1 MKLRKLRI
9 QNLASIEE
17 ASIDFSEG
25 VLAGESLFL
34 ICGETGSGKT
44 TLLDAICLALYGKT
58 PRFSGIRRTK
68 KGEEPVTVE
77 GFRPDDVLQL
87 VRRGA
92 GEASAE
98 LSFTGNDGHDY
109 VARWFAEAYKRGANK
124 GRPRQGGRTWTDLTD
139 HGRILDKEGDIQAR
153 AAAAIGL
160 EFSQFLRT
168 TMLAQGEFT
177 RFLHAD
183 DDEKA
188 EILEKLTD
196 TSRFSALGEA
206 IFKKAAAKK
215 EALAALDRELDG
227 KKPLEAEARAALA
240 AEVARLSEEN
250 ERDAAVAASGEA
262 RSAWLRR
269 RADLEGAVREK
280 ESELERARLERASA
294 KVADAERDVA
304 DWDKSAVAREAFR
317 KMREAAAAEADA
329 TAQLVDWRE
338 EYADLLGARTAMEA
352 CRKAANVKL
361 EKLEAELTRDAPLE
375 ATYGRSGS
383 ILAKLEQIRQ
393 FRADSQ
399 GTKKLWESLN
409 ADLPA
414 LESALAVEQKAEK
427 DARTSLEEKTR
438 EIEGLEADLKGRG
451 EAGLRERRDA
461 AVARLAAIGRAGDAA
476 AEAAMA
482 AKAAEDA
489 QRKVEEASTALKD
502 EESKTKG
509 LEDAAK
515 EASGALVAAEEAMEA
530 AEALVSD
537 SVLLVIRHLHP
548 GDACPICGGVIR
560 ELKDTDEYRRLCD
573 VPRARRDAA
582 RTARDAAEAD
592 VKANAANIKAAKK
605 LLRSAEENAK
615 EAGQRRDTAAK
626 TLVSALK
633 KAGVGTSEELSAAQN
648 AAETE
653 KTEVE
658 ARLAECEELRR
669 RIGEAR
675 NEEKSRRET
684 VETEADRKGKAEK
697 ALDAQQNG
705 IKAADA
711 SEKKSREAAEEL
723 LGRVRAEVEIPDWE
737 ARWNATPEEFEEGL
751 RREAG
756 AYAERV
762 REREKSHAELQKMD
776 GELRDADEALL
787 EIGAIVPEWHGVQAR
802 RAREVTRLAAR
813 LNGLLKRAA
822 AAADRR
828 ERARQDGQAAMGTL
842 ATERARRGDFTD
854 ARLETLVGLSE
865 HIAELRGLVAT
876 AIEGVTRAESALGEK
891 RNDLAAHVAKRP
903 ADLAEDDTPDALDA
917 RVAELRAAQRERE
930 GTIGAI
936 GQQLRDDERLADE
949 RQELLRRRS
958 EAADEAARWE
968 GLNNKLGDSD
978 GKKLRRL
985 LEAHVLRDVLRRSN
999 AHLRRLAPRYELSC
1013 EGLTVTVFDSD
1024 QAGAERP
1031 AKTLSGGEQFL
1042 VSLALALGLAGLNDR
1057 GLAVDMLFVDEG
1069 FGTLGSEGLEAA
1081 IATLQALGATSGG
1094 RKVGIIS
1101 HVPALRE
1108 RIPVHVEVTRLGE
1121 GRSSVRVVARP

>member
-1 MKLRKLRI
+1 MKLRELRI
-9 QNLASIEE
+9 RNLASVEE
-17 ASIDFSEG
+17 ATIDFTAG
-25 VLAGESLFL
+25 VLAGENLFL

-58 PRFSGIRRTK
+58 PRFAGIRRTK
-68 KGEEPVTVE
+68 SGEETVKVE
-77 GFRPDDVLQL
+77 GFRADDVLQL

-109 VARWFAEAYKRGANK
+109 VARWFAEAYKRGPNR
-124 GRPRQGGRTWTDLTD
+124 GRLKQGGRTWTDLTD
-139 HGRILDKEGDIQAR
+139 HGHILDKEGDIQAR
-153 AAAAIGL
+153 AAVAIGL
-160 EFSQFLRT
+160 DFLQFLRT

-206 IFKKAAAKK
+206 IFKKTAAKK
-215 EALAALDRELDG
+215 EALAALDRELEG

-240 AEVARLSEEN
+240 SEVERLREEN
-250 ERDAAVAASGEA
+250 ERDAAFAASEEA

-269 RADLEGAVREK
+269 LTDLEEAVREK
-280 ESELERARLERASA
+280 AAELERARLERASE
-294 KVADAERDVA
+294 KVAEAEKDVA
-304 DWDKSAVAREAFR
+304 DWDESALAREAFR
-317 KMREAAAAEADA
+317 KQREAAAAEAAA
-329 TAQLVDWRE
+329 TAQLEAWRE
-338 EYADLLGARTAMEA
+338 DYADLLGVRTAVGARREVVG
-352 CRKAANVKL
+352 ANL
-361 EKLEAELTRDAPLE
+361 EKLEAELTREAPLA

-393 FRADSQ
+393 FRGEAA
-399 GTKKLWESLN
+399 GATRHRGALEE
-409 ADLPA
+409 ALPV
-414 LESALAVEQKAEK
+414 LESALAVAQKSEK
-427 DARTSLEEKTR
+427 GAREALEEKSR
-438 EIEGLEADLKGRG
+438 ELEGLEAELKGRG
-451 EAGLRERRDA
+451 EADVRGRRDL

-476 AEAAMA
+476 DEAAMT
-482 AKAAEDA
+482 AKAAEEA
-489 QRKVEEASTALKD
+489 QTKAEEARTALKD
-502 EESKTKG
+502 EEGKTKG
-509 LEDAAK
+509 VVAAAR
-515 EASGALVAAEEAMEA
+515 EASGALAAAEEALEA

-537 SVLLVIRHLHP
+537 SVQLVIRHLHP

-573 VPRARRDAA
+573 GPRARRDAA
-582 RTARDAAEAD
+582 RAARDAAEAD
-592 VKANAANIKAAKK
+592 VKANAANLKAAKK
-605 LLRSAEENAK
+605 LLGNAEESEK
-615 EAGQRRDTAAK
+615 EAVKRRDVAAK

-633 KAGVGTSEELSAAQN
+633 KAGVGTAEELQTAQN

-653 KTEVE
+653 KTELE
-658 ARLAECEELRR
+658 AHLAECEELRGH
-669 RIGEAR
+669 IGEAR
-675 NEEKSRRET
+675 KEEKCRRAAL
-684 VETEADRKGKAEK
+684 ETETDRRGQAEK
-697 ALDAQQNG
+697 ALDAQRNG
-705 IKAADA
+705 IKAAEA

-737 ARWNATPEEFEEGL
+737 SHWNAASEDFEEEL
-751 RREAG
+751 RRQAG

-762 REREKSHAELQKMD
+762 RERERLHAELLNMD

-787 EIGAIVPEWHGVQAR
+787 EMGAIVPEWSGVQAR
-802 RAREVTRLAAR
+802 RVREETRLAAR

-828 ERARQDGQAAMGTL
+828 ERARQDGRAAMETL
-842 ATERARRGDFTD
+842 AAERARRNDFTD
-854 ARLETLVGLSE
+854 ARLEVLVGLSE
-865 HIAELRGLVAT
+865 HVSELRGLVAT

-891 RNDLAAHVAKRP
+891 RNDLAAHVARRP
-903 ADLAEDDTPDALDA
+903 GDLAEDDTPDALDA
-917 RVAELRAAQRERE
+917 HVAELRAAQRERE

-936 GQQLRDDERLADE
+936 GQQLRDDERLAAE
-949 RQELLRRRS
+949 RQELLRRRG
-958 EAADEAARWE
+958 EAADKAARWE
-968 GLNNKLGDSD
+968 GLNTKLGDSD

-1121 GRSSVRVVARP
+1121 GRSSVRVVARA